1 MNRIIF
7 LLAVLTFAS
16 CSRIVTKDYELLDSG
31 TVAEI
36 DNVEGKI
43 GIASNRDGVCREWFP
58 ETMRDGLSVWGICY
72 ADSLAV
78 GDKCYVYDGGDKP
91 VISKVSVADAQRINR
106 ALCRQYWKELLIS
119 ERLIVCVLMALATM
133 AFWLFSPNSGKCIG
147 VGFVLILATT
157 AAAVA
162 WMAPGRKLEKVGS
175 GVITGVEKKRF
186 TLDGKTVYYLSL
198 PKDVFNGETLEA
210 GKAVN
215 VYRYGKHRSGI
226 RENIF
231 LSRSSFNEAT
241 LKKAQIYPE
250 IFLKTVGLY
259 WGLLLVSGGVILPFW
274 AGREK
279 LRRKKTQQRGGAEQR

>member
-186 TLDGKTVYYLSL
+186 TLDGKTVYYLSS
-198 PKDVFNGETLEA
+198 PKDVFNGEMLEA

-231 LSRSSFNEAT
+231 E
-241 LKKAQIYPE
+241 P
-250 IFLKTVGLY
+250 
-259 WGLLLVSGGVILPFW
+259 
-274 AGREK
+274 
-279 LRRKKTQQRGGAEQR
+279 QQF

>member
-36 DNVEGKI
+36 DNVEGKM

-186 TLDGKTVYYLSL
+186 TLDGKTIYYLSS
-198 PKDVFNGETLEA
+198 PKDVFNGEMLEA

-250 IFLKTVGLY
+250 IFLKTVGLCQT
-259 WGLLLVSGGVILPFW
+259 S
-274 AGREK
+274 
-279 LRRKKTQQRGGAEQR
+279 

>member
-157 AAAVA
+157 AA
-162 WMAPGRKLEKVGS
+162 RRF
-175 GVITGVEKKRF
+175 ITFLRQ
-186 TLDGKTVYYLSL
+186 KTFSTAKCLR
-198 PKDVFNGETLEA
+198 PE
-210 GKAVN
+210 
-215 VYRYGKHRSGI
+215 RRSMSI
-226 RENIF
+226 VTASTVREFAKI
-231 LSRSSFNEAT
+231 SF
-241 LKKAQIYPE
+241 
-250 IFLKTVGLY
+250 
-259 WGLLLVSGGVILPFW
+259 
-274 AGREK
+274 
-279 LRRKKTQQRGGAEQR
+279 

>member
-36 DNVEGKI
+36 DNVEGKM

-106 ALCRQYWKELLIS
+106 ALLERASDIGTADCLCFNGAGDNGVLAVQSEQRQMHRCRLCADFGNDGC
-119 ERLIVCVLMALATM
+119 RGCVD
-133 AFWLFSPNSGKCIG
+133 
-147 VGFVLILATT
+147 
-157 AAAVA
+157 
-162 WMAPGRKLEKVGS
+162 GS
-175 GVITGVEKKRF
+175 G
-186 TLDGKTVYYLSL
+186 
-198 PKDVFNGETLEA
+198 
-210 GKAVN
+210 
-215 VYRYGKHRSGI
+215 
-226 RENIF
+226 
-231 LSRSSFNEAT
+231 
-241 LKKAQIYPE
+241 AQ
-250 IFLKTVGLY
+250 
-259 WGLLLVSGGVILPFW
+259 
-274 AGREK
+274 A
-279 LRRKKTQQRGGAEQR
+279 

>member
-36 DNVEGKI
+36 DNVEGKM

-78 GDKCYVYDGGDKP
+78 GDKCYVYAGGEKP

-162 WMAPGRKLEKVGS
+162 WMAPALLPAWRKS
-175 GVITGVEKKRF
+175 GLRWMARRFITFLCQKTFSTAKRLRPERRSMSIV
-186 TLDGKTVYYLSL
+186 TASTV
-198 PKDVFNGETLEA
+198 
-210 GKAVN
+210 
-215 VYRYGKHRSGI
+215 
-226 RENIF
+226 REFAKI
-231 LSRSSFNEAT
+231 SF
-241 LKKAQIYPE
+241 
-250 IFLKTVGLY
+250 
-259 WGLLLVSGGVILPFW
+259 
-274 AGREK
+274 
-279 LRRKKTQQRGGAEQR
+279 

>member
-157 AAAVA
+157 AAAVYA
-162 WMAPGRKLEKVGS
+162 GRQ
-175 GVITGVEKKRF
+175 
-186 TLDGKTVYYLSL
+186 D
-198 PKDVFNGETLEA
+198 
-210 GKAVN
+210 
-215 VYRYGKHRSGI
+215 
-226 RENIF
+226 
-231 LSRSSFNEAT
+231 
-241 LKKAQIYPE
+241 
-250 IFLKTVGLY
+250 
-259 WGLLLVSGGVILPFW
+259 GLLPFF
-274 AGREK
+274 AK
-279 LRRKKTQQRGGAEQR
+279 RRFQRRNA